1 MTGDRKSSSPL
12 FVILSGWL
20 GRAQIEPVPGVLT
33 FNIIVPGRN
42 LGLTSS
48 GITVTF
54 FEIFLRS

>member
-1 MTGDRKSSSPL
+1 
-12 FVILSGWL
+12 VILSGWL

-33 FNIIVPGRN
+33 FNIIVSGRN